1 MERVIT
7 KSNDILEFSKYC
19 DKKGFFDED
28 IAVIYGDKTFNIKI
42 GDRFKSV
49 EMGIIAT
56 FELPKI
62 VRPRYQKNIRKI
74 LIIKRRNDITRLK
87 DQLMAKLLSGESRV
101 THITLEM
108 TDINTFAISAD
119 ASKEEIEQVIYDITN
134 CFNSR
139 RWFYVKYDISYATD
153 PFKSLHSH
161 MDKYYKNSVVK
172 DNLIIR
178 ISYKNYK
185 AKFEL
190 TKGISSDRAKA
201 IIDDISHDI
210 GIY

>member
-7 KSNDILEFSKYC
+7 ESNDILEFRKYC
-19 DKKGFFDED
+19 KKDLFVED

-49 EMGIIAT
+49 EMGIISK

-62 VRPRYQKNIRKI
+62 VRPRYQKNIKKI

-87 DQLMAKLLSGESRV
+87 DQLMAKLLSGESRL

-108 TDINTFAISAD
+108 TDINTFEVSVD
-119 ASKEEIEQVIYDITN
+119 ASKEEIERVIYDITS
-134 CFNSR
+134 CFNDK
-139 RWFYVKYDISYATD
+139 RWFYVKCDISCATD
-153 PFKSLHSH
+153 PFKSLHNH

-178 ISYKNYK
+178 VSYKNYK

-190 TKGISSDRAKA
+190 EKGVSSDRAKA